1 MVMGVLLARLWT
13 LGASEGLI
21 IGTYLVLAGLSRF
34 VEESY
39 RGEPQT
45 PRVAGLRLYQWL
57 AVFLVV
63 VGGMATTVST
73 LPVPVTGLSLAAPV
87 LGCSTVFALVCLF
100 ALGVDFP
107 NSNRRFA
114 RLAPVGQSRLST

>member
-1 MVMGVLLARLWT
+1 MVIAIVVARLWQLHAAISLIVGIYLILT
-13 LGASEGLI
+13 GLG
-21 IGTYLVLAGLSRF
+21 RF

-45 PRVAGLRLYQWL
+45 TIKAGLKLYQWMGILSIL
-57 AVFLVV
+57 AGVLIT
-63 VGGMATTVST
+63 MIR
-73 LPVPVTGLSLAAPV
+73 VTPNAPELQFNWGSIIAAGCFGLF
-87 LGCSTVFALVCLF
+87 TWF

-114 RLAPVGQSRLST
+114 RLA